1 MHIVLL
7 TSEQAN
13 ARERIL
19 ITEGL
24 LAHRE
29 LDLSFNRAESVMGK
43 TVTEAAPD
51 IHAALETCD
60 YIFQF
65 EDEHFFDE
73 DIKAF
78 IRERDLYRKLVYL
91 DFKDSPQIEM
101 DKLARSHRYFKRS
114 WPREVPSNARFI
126 RIGKH
131 TVHPIAYGALKS
143 YFNPGFR
150 SGEFAFDISYMF
162 PENVKGKRKAV
173 RDIIADYDFG
183 DLRVNMGVT
192 TTDGGIGR
200 RSITK
205 AADDSPWAAYYR
217 ALNASK
223 IVFTVLP
230 NDWDGDSRTWEAL
243 AGQGMAFLDR
253 PVLPFENRI
262 EHLRHAYLFDAFS
275 EQSVLEALAAAV
287 DLLRNQEETRA
298 AIAREG
304 TLHAGR
310 FHMGLNRVS
319 SILSTL
325 T

>member
-1 MHIVLL
+1 MHIVFL

-29 LDLSFNRAESVMGK
+29 LKVSFNRAETVMGK
-43 TVTEAAPD
+43 TVTEAAQN
-51 IHAALETCD
+51 IYAELAACD
-60 YIFQF
+60 YILQF

-78 IRERDLYRKLVYL
+78 IQEQNLFGKLLYL

-101 DKLARSHRYFKRS
+101 DKLTRSHRYFKRS
-114 WPREVPSNARFI
+114 WPREIPLGARLI
-126 RIGKH
+126 KIAGY

-143 YFNPGFR
+143 YFNPRFQ
-150 SGEFAFDISYMF
+150 SKEFEFDISYMF
-162 PENVKGKRKAV
+162 PNDVSGKRKTV
-173 RDIIADYDFG
+173 RNIIANYDFK
-183 DLRVNMGVT
+183 DLRVNLEVT
-192 TTDGGIGR
+192 TSNGVIGR
-200 RSITK
+200 QSITK
-205 AADDSPWAAYYR
+205 AGDDTPWAAYYR
-217 ALNASK
+217 TLNASK
-223 IVFTVLP
+223 VVFTVLP

-253 PVLPFENRI
+253 PTLPFDNRI
-262 EHLRHAYLFDAFS
+262 EHMRHAYIFDAFN
-275 EQSVLEALAAAV
+275 EQSVLNALKAAV
-287 DLLRNQEETRA
+287 DLLKNNEETRA
-298 AIAREG
+298 KIAREG

-310 FHMGLNRVS
+310 FHMGFNRVS

-325 T
+325 S